1 MLFFFQ
7 KPYVCGVC
15 GKGFNDKHAFQDH
28 QNVHTGLDSITASVN
43 YSLTHEFSMTS
54 IFDFLG
60 AKPYQCDLCPMAFA
74 SVGTFGGHRRAVHEG
89 IKRGK

>member
-28 QNVHTGLDSITASVN
+28 QNVHTGLDSIIASVN

-54 IFDFLG
+54 F
-60 AKPYQCDLCPMAFA
+60 
-74 SVGTFGGHRRAVHEG
+74 
-89 IKRGK
+89 